1 MTEASSAIELM
12 QSIDIVDEIS
22 KFVKLKPNKH
32 ELLGLCPFHT
42 EDTPSFYVNPSKQ
55 LFYCFGCQQG
65 GNVINFR
72 SKITGLTLKD
82 ALEALAKDYH
92 INLKSQPQIKGYR
105 DVLGS
110 AAVYYQSMLQQS
122 NIARQYLQ
130 KRALT
135 EEIIQLFE
143 IGFAPKAWNNLR
155 GLDGFPINDAL
166 EIGLVLKGDKG
177 NYDRFRNRIM
187 FPIRSHQGQ
196 LVGFGGRALGE
207 EKPKYI
213 NSSDSHVYHK
223 SEVLYG
229 LYQALQQSEKHLIIV
244 EGYMD
249 VISLYQAG
257 FKGAVAALGTAFTIE
272 QFQLLSKYAEKVTF
286 CFDGDLAGHN
296 AAKKAFFTILPYL
309 RDQLSCHFLILEE
322 DDPDA
327 YIQKYGQ
334 KAFKEKLDSAKPL
347 SKYLLEDIVS
357 LELKSLEDKA
367 KYIHQVKDILN
378 QMPHSIL
385 KRLIARQVGL
395 LPQFV
400 KNQPVKKE
408 VSLDLKLIVLIF
420 GYANLIKNNQ
430 DLIDPILLQ
439 LPELIQKAY
448 QSVLS
453 NGQKSLAVFLQ
464 ENDLD
469 TNNLNEVKIENEQ
482 KAAQEISDLLKHY
495 QLIAVDNKISSMMSK
510 KVDTR
515 EGQIL
520 QELLK
525 VKHLLKKKKI
535 ILVAKEDV

>member
-1 MTEASSAIELM
+1 MTEVSSAVELM

-105 DVLGS
+105 DVLDS
-110 AAVYYQSMLQQS
+110 AVSYYKSMLQRS
-122 NIARQYLQ
+122 DIAKQYL
-130 KRALT
+130 KERHLT

-143 IGFAPKAWNNLR
+143 VGFAPKAWNNLK
-155 GLDGFPINDAL
+155 GLDNFPLKDAL
-166 EIGLVLKGDKG
+166 DIGLVLQGDKG
-177 NYDRFRNRIM
+177 SYDRFRNRIM

-196 LVGFGGRALGE
+196 LVGFGGRTLGD

-229 LYQALQQSEKHLIIV
+229 LYQALQQSEKHLIVV

-257 FKGAVAALGTAFTIE
+257 FKGAVAALGTAFTVE

-309 RDQLSCHFLILEE
+309 RDQLSCHFLILED

-327 YIQKYGQ
+327 FIQKYG
-334 KAFKEKLDSAKPL
+334 KNAFKEKLDNAKPL
-347 SKYLLEDIVS
+347 SKYLLEDIVA
-357 LELKSLEDKA
+357 LDVKSLEDKA

-385 KRLIARQVGL
+385 KRLIARQVGV

-400 KNQPVKKE
+400 KSQPVKKE
-408 VSLDLKLIVLIF
+408 ISLDLKLIALIF
-420 GYANLIKNNQ
+420 GYADLIRDNQ
-430 DLIDPILLQ
+430 ALIDPILLQ
-439 LPELIQKAY
+439 LPEMIQKAY

-453 NGQKSLAVFLQ
+453 MDQKSLAVFLQ
-464 ENDLD
+464 ENGLD
-469 TNNLNEVKIENEQ
+469 TNNLNEVKIESEQ

-495 QLIAVDNKISSMMSK
+495 QLMAVENKIRSMMSK
-510 KVDTR
+510 EMDAR
-515 EGQIL
+515 QGQIL

-535 ILVAKEDV
+535 TLLTKEGS